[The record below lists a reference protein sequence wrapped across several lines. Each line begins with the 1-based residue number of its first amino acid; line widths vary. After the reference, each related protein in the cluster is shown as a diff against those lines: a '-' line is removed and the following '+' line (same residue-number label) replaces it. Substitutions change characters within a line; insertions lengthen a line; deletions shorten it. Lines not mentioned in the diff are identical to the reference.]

1 MSPGMKI
8 TGFLLFVLLSVLI
21 QLAFVKWRYEKK
33 QAEKRRADAEAQ
45 RAAGKS
51 SRPGR

>member
-1 MSPGMKI
+1 MSPTMKI

-21 QLAFVKWRYEKK
+21 QIAFVKWRQEKR

-45 RAAGKS
+45 RGKP
-51 SRPGR
+51 R